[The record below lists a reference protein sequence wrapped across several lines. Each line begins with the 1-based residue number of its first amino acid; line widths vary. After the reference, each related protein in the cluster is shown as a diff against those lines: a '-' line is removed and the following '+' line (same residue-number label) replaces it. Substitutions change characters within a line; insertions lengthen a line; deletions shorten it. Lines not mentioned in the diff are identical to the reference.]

1 MYCVQAFYRRSIHI
15 DEGVYSFWIVFS
27 ELIHVYQVI
36 SQSSSTT
43 VLAVNSRLPV
53 LLSGAQLLPSIQVVS
68 RNEMPPSSCTM
79 PSDEGA
85 ECVLCN
91 EGRLVTVTHSS
102 SRSSV
107 YFRVVFHGSS
117 CGPWLLVAPPIVQ
130 TFADAATRDG
140 EDSSLRISFAKY
152 AALLLLPAPG
162 PVLSSVTVDRRS
174 FHTIRDLRFPSLV
187 AAAAAM
193 ADYPAASAF
202 ALFQTPLLP
211 NLEENVSAQVL
222 RSRVVVETNRPPLL
236 PGHVAWQL
244 SSNVAV
250 IPESEIRN
258 CPFCSQS
265 RLMLF
270 LGDLGFVQIKFFT
283 DNVIASFVSI
293 VLSLPAPPLCTV
305 LPSVISVQ
313 GGNRLEQN
321 ILLKNCQAKGN
332 STLFFSCGG
341 CAAETLR
348 LTIVC
353 P

>member
-1 MYCVQAFYRRSIHI
+1 
-15 DEGVYSFWIVFS
+15 
-27 ELIHVYQVI
+27 
-36 SQSSSTT
+36 
-43 VLAVNSRLPV
+43 
-53 LLSGAQLLPSIQVVS
+53 LPSIQVVS

-85 ECVLCN
+85 ECILCN

-102 SRSSV
+102 SSSSV
-107 YFRVVFHGSS
+107 YFRAVFHGSS

-140 EDSSLRISFAKY
+140 DDTALRISFAKY
-152 AALLLLPAPG
+152 GALLLLPAPG

-174 FHTIRDLRFPSLV
+174 FHTIRDLRFPSFV

-250 IPESEIRN
+250 IPESEIHI
-258 CPFCSQS
+258 CPFVHNP
-265 RLMLF
+265 
-270 LGDLGFVQIKFFT
+270 D
-283 DNVIASFVSI
+283 
-293 VLSLPAPPLCTV
+293 
-305 LPSVISVQ
+305 
-313 GGNRLEQN
+313 
-321 ILLKNCQAKGN
+321 
-332 STLFFSCGG
+332 SCYF
-341 CAAETLR
+341 
-348 LTIVC
+348 
-353 P
+353 